1 MCFGSIFVIPMHRMY
16 KYLLFLFIV
25 VFSLQTTAQTKPAIP
40 LMRRIFHEN
49 VDKNQ
54 KAIDKLDKKEDRS
67 FNATSDS
74 EVNQQISYSLFN
86 KVDQIQDN
94 IEADTALDANQK
106 IKFLRSL
113 YEALASFEN
122 SYRSRDLKADQLPDL
137 INAYQ
142 DAMMLEKKGVL

>member
-1 MCFGSIFVIPMHRMY
+1 MAFGSIFVEPMYHMQ

-25 VFSLQTTAQTKPAIP
+25 VISFSTSAQTKPAIP

-49 VDKNQ
+49 IDKTQ

-67 FNATSDS
+67 FNGTNDA
-74 EVNQQISYSLFN
+74 EVNQQVSYTLFN

-94 IEADTALDANQK
+94 IEADTSLNANEK

-113 YEALASFEN
+113 NEALVSF
-122 SYRSRDLKADQLPDL
+122 
-137 INAYQ
+137 
-142 DAMMLEKKGVL
+142 